1 MGTLRNLRLGTAAL
15 LSLTTLV
22 VACSSS
28 SSGSS
33 VSADQAATDV
43 AAAFCNKY
51 NSCAPPFVQVAYG
64 DLTTCEARFKLSVAP
79 SLAANGTGAT
89 SAQYESCSKDLATA
103 SCDDLLSRN
112 LPQSCHTIA
121 GTLAN
126 GAACGEDSQCTGKYC
141 NTEAGSTCGACSTIA
156 AAGGACTSDDGCD
169 YGLTCENSICTAYGA
184 AGATCDVTHNCTATL
199 ACVNGT
205 CATPLE
211 AGAACPA
218 IGAPGCDTLKGL
230 YCNTSKVCATYSF
243 ANAGQPCGLVSA
255 QSYAACAGGG
265 LCKGAS
271 GITPGTCEAPAAD
284 GASCDAAA
292 GPSCLA
298 PAVCTGGVCKI
309 TDPSTC
315 K

>member
-1 MGTLRNLRLGTAAL
+1 MGNLRSFSSIAFA
-15 LSLTTLV
+15 SISLV

-28 SSGSS
+28 NGGSS

-43 AAAFCNKY
+43 ASSFCNKY
-51 NSCAPPFVQVAYG
+51 NSCAAPFVQITYG
-64 DLTTCEARFKLSVAP
+64 DMATCQARFKLSVAP

-89 SAQYESCSKDLATA
+89 SAQYESCSKDLSAA
-103 SCDDLLSRN
+103 SCDDVLSRN
-112 LPQSCHTIA
+112 LPQSCQTIA

-141 NTEAGSTCGACSTIA
+141 NIGTNSTCGACSTLA
-156 AAGGACTSDDGCD
+156 AAGGTCTTDSGCA
-169 YGLTCENSICTAYGA
+169 YGLACNGGLCSADA
-184 AGATCDVTHNCTATL
+184 SAGATCDTTHVCKATL

-218 IGAPGCDTLKGL
+218 VGGPGCDTLKGL
-230 YCNTSKVCATYSF
+230 YCNTSKVCASYAF

-255 QSYAACAGGG
+255 SSYAVCAGGG
-265 LCKGAS
+265 FCKGAA
-271 GITPGTCEAPAAD
+271 GLTPGTCEATAAD
-284 GASCDAAA
+284 GAACDAVA
-292 GPSCLA
+292 GPTCMS
-298 PAVCTGGVCKI
+298 PATCTSGVCKI
-309 TDPSTC
+309 TDPSSC